1 MTIFVAYKRYFRN
14 PTGTEYEK
22 DRNYI
27 RQGDME
33 SPKISNMLQSDITFV
48 NFEKRRY
55 ISENPINIQELVF
68 LHKDGYRAI
77 DTALADT
84 IMRLNSMDGCR
95 TRYCCSGHP
104 GRFGEG
110 YIVFEEIPK
119 TLTEQIGKLKYW
131 KHDASWEKGTSPDAD
146 QPPLIRW
153 GMNGVPGTDA
163 TAWFKALLEL
173 AEMEC
178 LPQRNSFD
186 EYRIESTY
194 KERSPHKQEIR
205 LIYPAKKPRSH
216 YSEK

>member
-1 MTIFVAYKRYFRN
+1 MKKTEITFVR
-14 PTGTEYEK
+14 
-22 DRNYI
+22 
-27 RQGDME
+27 DME

-84 IMRLNSMDGCR
+84 IMRLNSMQGCR

-110 YIVFEEIPK
+110 YIVFEEIPE

-131 KHDASWEKGTSPDAD
+131 KHDASWKKGTSPDAD
-146 QPPLIRW
+146 HPPLIRW
-153 GMNGVPGTDA
+153 GMNGVAHTSA
-163 TAWFKALLEL
+163 TTWLKALLEL

-186 EYRIESTY
+186 EYRIDSTY
-194 KERSPHKQEIR
+194 KGRSPHKQEIR
-205 LIYPAKKPRSH
+205 HVYPAKNPGSH

>member
-1 MTIFVAYKRYFRN
+1 MKK
-14 PTGTEYEK
+14 TEITL
-22 DRNYI
+22 I
-27 RQGDME
+27 RDME

-55 ISENPINIQELVF
+55 ISEVPINVQELVF

-205 LIYPAKKPRSH
+205 HICPVTKMK
-216 YSEK
+216 

>member
-1 MTIFVAYKRYFRN
+1 MKK
-14 PTGTEYEK
+14 TEITLV
-22 DRNYI
+22 R
-27 RQGDME
+27 DME

-153 GMNGVPGTDA
+153 EMNGVPGTDA

-186 EYRIESTY
+186 EYRIKSTY
-194 KERSPHKQEIR
+194 KGRSPHKQEIR
-205 LIYPAKKPRSH
+205 HIYPAKKPRSH

>member
-1 MTIFVAYKRYFRN
+1 MKKTEITFVR
-14 PTGTEYEK
+14 
-22 DRNYI
+22 
-27 RQGDME
+27 DME

-48 NFEKRRY
+48 NFEKHRY
-55 ISENPINIQELVF
+55 ISEAPINVQELDF

-84 IMRLNSMDGCR
+84 IMRLNSIDGCR

-131 KHDASWEKGTSPDAD
+131 KHDASWEKGSSPDAD

-153 GMNGVPGTDA
+153 GMNGVPRSDA
-163 TAWFKALLEL
+163 TTWLKALLEL

-194 KERSPHKQEIR
+194 KGRSPHEQEIR
-205 LIYPAKKPRSH
+205 HVYPVTTR
-216 YSEK
+216 E